1 MHELYNL
8 KEMLCRELA
17 DYGKDGGLSLSSL
30 GTIDTLAHACKN
42 VCKIIESKEDE
53 SYSRRG
59 GSYRDGRYSNDGYY
73 YDDNRSYRRG
83 RDRMGRFTSRDASEM
98 SRRLREMMEEAP
110 DESVKREIERLADRM
125 ESM

>member
-53 SYSRRG
+53 SYSRRN
-59 GSYRDGRYSNDGYY
+59 GSYRDGGYSRDGYY
-73 YDDNRSYRRG
+73 YDDGHSYRRG
-83 RDRMGRFTSRDASEM
+83 RDRMGRFTSRDASDM

>member
-59 GSYRDGRYSNDGYY
+59 GSYRDGGYSNGGYY
-73 YDDNRSYRRG
+73 YDDDRSYRRG

-110 DESVKREIERLADRM
+110 DESTKREIQRLADKM
-125 ESM
+125 EQM